1 MAKKQI
7 NKMGE
12 VKIELNRLMVEFVIT
27 NNNSLLPIIK
37 DLEAK
42 LDYFNYGIKPK

>member
-7 NKMGE
+7 DKMQE
-12 VKIELNRLMVEFVIT
+12 VKIELNRLMVEFAIT

-37 DLEAK
+37 DLQAK
-42 LDYFNYGIKPK
+42 LDYFNYGIKPN

>member
-7 NKMGE
+7 NKMDE